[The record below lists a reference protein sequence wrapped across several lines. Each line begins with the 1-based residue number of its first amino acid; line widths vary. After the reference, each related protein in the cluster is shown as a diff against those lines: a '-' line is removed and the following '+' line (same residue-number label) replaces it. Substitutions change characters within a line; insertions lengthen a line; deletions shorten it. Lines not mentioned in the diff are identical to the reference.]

1 MSNDKVIMFT
11 TPTCGGCKILKPMIL
26 GKGLDIEIV
35 DATEE
40 PERYDALGVKSVP
53 AFAIEED
60 GKYVRTLAVGAQ
72 EGIKF
77 VNEFERFV

>member
-1 MSNDKVIMFT
+1 MSNQVVMFT

-26 GKGLDIEIV
+26 GKGLDIKIV

-40 PERYDALGVKSVP
+40 PERYEVLGVKSVP

>member
-1 MSNDKVIMFT
+1 MSNDKVIMFS
-11 TPTCGGCKILKPMIL
+11 TPTCGGCKILTPMIK

-40 PERYDALGVKSVP
+40 PERYEALGVKSVP
-53 AFAIEED
+53 AFAIEEN
-60 GKYVRTLAVGAQ
+60 GEYVRTLAVGAQ

>member
-1 MSNDKVIMFT
+1 MSNQVVMFT

-26 GKGLDIEIV
+26 GKGLDIKIV

-40 PERYDALGVKSVP
+40 PERYEVLGVKSVP
-53 AFAIEED
+53 AFALEED
-60 GKYVRTLAVGAQ
+60 GNYVRTLAVGAQ

>member
-1 MSNDKVIMFT
+1 MSNQVVMFT

-40 PERYDALGVKSVP
+40 PERYEALGVKSVP
-53 AFAIEED
+53 AFALEED
-60 GKYVRTLAVGAQ
+60 GNYARTLAVGAQ

>member
-1 MSNDKVIMFT
+1 MNDKVVMFT

-35 DATEE
+35 DALEE
-40 PERYDALGVKSVP
+40 PERYKALGVQSVP
-53 AFAIEED
+53 AFAMEED
-60 GKYVRTLAVGAQ
+60 GKFVRTLAVGAQ